1 MKFDTDPKISLV
13 SKDSY
18 SVSPGTVDCETSRS
32 FIDSSS
38 NNTAGAVAGHESP
51 PGAGG
56 LMVDGQINTIK
67 QPHFSRISIIYY
79 PYLLSIIYHDLVPSW
94 RQLLNSLCEPSSSD
108 D

>member
-79 PYLLSIIYHDLVPSW
+79 PYLLSIIYLRDLVSGAE
-94 RQLLNSLCEPSSSD
+94 LETFAE
-108 D
+108 